1 MNEQTMQELKRCMEE
16 DYNDLLASVDNAIL
30 KQTQFLASLQTAKEL
45 LLGEDFNGYYFHF
58 YNIKVFLES
67 LEESMN
73 YIN

>member
-16 DYNDLLASVDNAIL
+16 DYNDLLSSVDNAIL
-30 KQTQFLASLQTAKEL
+30 KLTQFRASLPNAKEL
-45 LLGEDFNGYYFHF
+45 LVGEDFNGYYFHF
-58 YNIKVFLES
+58 YNIKVFLDS